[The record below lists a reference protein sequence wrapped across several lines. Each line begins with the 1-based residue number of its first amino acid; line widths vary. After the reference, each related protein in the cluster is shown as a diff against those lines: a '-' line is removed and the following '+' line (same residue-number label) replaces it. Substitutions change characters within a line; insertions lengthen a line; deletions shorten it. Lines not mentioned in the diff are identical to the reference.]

1 MKRENTLLFGIRDL
15 DYAFSFLYTSRT
27 ALRSTL
33 GTYML
38 QRTTSRLLY
47 VSRYTYSSQYGT
59 AVKKRISNLPLK
71 EFACDLGPD
80 S

>member
-15 DYAFSFLYTSRT
+15 DSAFSFLYTSRT

-38 QRTTSRLLY
+38 QRTTSRFTLVVL
-47 VSRYTYSSQYGT
+47 T
-59 AVKKRISNLPLK
+59 VKKRISNLPLK